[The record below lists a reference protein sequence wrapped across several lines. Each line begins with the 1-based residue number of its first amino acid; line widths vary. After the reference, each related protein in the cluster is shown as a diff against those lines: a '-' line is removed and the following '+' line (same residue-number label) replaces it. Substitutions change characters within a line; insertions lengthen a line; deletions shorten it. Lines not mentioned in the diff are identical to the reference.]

1 MASINLFFLIRKES
15 QSQYLSVSSTRS
27 SRRDVR
33 TKHRGRLEPIV
44 IFLFIY
50 LFILFY
56 VAFEESRSQ
65 GFVCGSN

>member
-33 TKHRGRLEPIV
+33 TKHRGRLEPIA

-50 LFILFY
+50 
-56 VAFEESRSQ
+56 
-65 GFVCGSN
+65 FVLCSF

>member
-15 QSQYLSVSSTRS
+15 QSQYLWVSSTRS

>member
-44 IFLFIY
+44 IFLFI
-50 LFILFY
+50 LFY